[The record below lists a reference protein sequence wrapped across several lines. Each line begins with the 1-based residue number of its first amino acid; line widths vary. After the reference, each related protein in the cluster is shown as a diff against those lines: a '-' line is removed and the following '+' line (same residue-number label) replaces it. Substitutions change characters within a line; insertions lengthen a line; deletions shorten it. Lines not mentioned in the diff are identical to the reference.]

1 MRTFIHSVILFIS
14 FIHFIHSLHSW
25 VRSISLTKI
34 IIINHHR
41 GARTST
47 GRYLGL
53 VMLEGIAPL
62 AHHHH

>member
-34 IIINHHR
+34 IIINHHH
-41 GARTST
+41 GARAST
-47 GRYLGL
+47 AMALQ
-53 VMLEGIAPL
+53 
-62 AHHHH
+62 HC